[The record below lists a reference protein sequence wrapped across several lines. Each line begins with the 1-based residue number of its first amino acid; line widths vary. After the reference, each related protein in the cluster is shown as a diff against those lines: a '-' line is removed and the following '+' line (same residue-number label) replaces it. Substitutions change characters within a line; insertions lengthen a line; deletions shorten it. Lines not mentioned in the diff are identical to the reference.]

1 MPVVTTTTTRTT
13 SMAVHTISFRGLAG
27 GIFIT
32 LALACVLYVIGFST
46 TAWSITGHSYRG
58 LWLSC
63 SCYSQNRVEDWFR
76 AVQAMITIGLI
87 GLLLGMI
94 LVCVYMCVHT
104 ISKNTTIIALVV
116 ICFLSAI
123 FMLIG
128 FVIYGT
134 KADDLSWS
142 FIVTVIASILC
153 LLAGILS
160 ILQMRS
166 SGVRM

>member
-13 SMAVHTISFRGLAG
+13 NMAVHTISFRGLAG
-27 GIFIT
+27 SIFVT
-32 LALACVLYVIGFST
+32 LALSCLLYVIGFST
-46 TAWSITGHSYRG
+46 TAWSVRGNSYIG
-58 LWLSC
+58 LWMSC
-63 SCYSQNRVEDWFR
+63 TCGSHYHVNDWMR
-76 AVQAMITIGLI
+76 AVQAMITIGLV
-87 GLLLGMI
+87 GLLIAMI
-94 LVCVYMCVHT
+94 LVCIYMCVHT
-104 ISKNTTIIALVV
+104 VSKNTTIIALVV
-116 ICFLSAI
+116 VCLLSSL

-134 KADDLSWS
+134 KSQDLSWS

-160 ILQMRS
+160 ILQMRG

>member
-1 MPVVTTTTTRTT
+1 M
-13 SMAVHTISFRGLAG
+13 L
-27 GIFIT
+27 
-32 LALACVLYVIGFST
+32 
-46 TAWSITGHSYRG
+46 
-58 LWLSC
+58 LWF
-63 SCYSQNRVEDWFR
+63 V
-76 AVQAMITIGLI
+76 A
-87 GLLLGMI
+87 
-94 LVCVYMCVHT
+94 
-104 ISKNTTIIALVV
+104 
-116 ICFLSAI
+116 AI